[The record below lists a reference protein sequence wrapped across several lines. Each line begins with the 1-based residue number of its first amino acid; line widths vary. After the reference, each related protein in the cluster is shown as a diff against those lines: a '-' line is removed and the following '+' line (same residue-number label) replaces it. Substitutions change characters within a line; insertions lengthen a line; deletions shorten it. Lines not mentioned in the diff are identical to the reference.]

1 MCLLFANES
10 SPSGRCV
17 WDSSR
22 RRVQIRESDHTVIL
36 TAPILGWDG
45 RRGRWWRQRRR
56 RQTFPSQARPTRQGW
71 RREMN
76 ADMTSHQTPT
86 ICCGLLCQKPIVLVA
101 NALAKLHSVSIRLNN
116 IYTVAHV
123 NSIPSFHKSVTLIG
137 LQSTDQSLNDQ
148 LLNQCTSV

>member
-1 MCLLFANES
+1 MATGDERRYDLSPDSHHLL
-10 SPSGRCV
+10 
-17 WDSSR
+17 
-22 RRVQIRESDHTVIL
+22 
-36 TAPILGWDG
+36 
-45 RRGRWWRQRRR
+45 
-56 RQTFPSQARPTRQGW
+56 
-71 RREMN
+71 
-76 ADMTSHQTPT
+76 
-86 ICCGLLCQKPIVLVA
+86 LLCQKPIVLVT